1 MRTGHPRAI
10 VKPGSQA
17 EHNWTG
23 MKKIKMIMSKREQ
36 ETRRVKETSE
46 TGRLRPMDLGTISHS
61 RRNESHA
68 E

>member
-1 MRTGHPRAI
+1 MGTGHPRAI

-23 MKKIKMIMSKREQ
+23 MKKIKIIMTKREQ
-36 ETRRVKETSE
+36 ET
-46 TGRLRPMDLGTISHS
+46 GRLLPMDLGTNSHS
-61 RRNESHA
+61 RGNESHA